1 MKSIIFFL
9 DIDDCLIHT
18 SQLTDDHLKVIS
30 NQLSAIG
37 VAKAEEITN
46 EFALSFR
53 RMYNKHQGKPLTHDE
68 EKLFK
73 SYLQRLTQL
82 EKPVMEKW
90 GEVKRWSREVCLYIA
105 AQKFG
110 ITLTNDEIISVT
122 NILWAKITQ
131 YAVFYPDSKP
141 FLQNLINK
149 TIPFYLI
156 TSSDSRLTLNDDTQ
170 LFHYDPEYS
179 RNLKLQRLKIFTD
192 MGIPQENIFIGD
204 PYDKPKIW
212 VFEEAL
218 KKAKKDYLTFSLKTG
233 DASDGFT
240 LNKFTMKGIPISA
253 QTNNRRSSTNLGYAS
268 GRTRK
273 LKYEKYISVMIGD
286 SVANDLIPAK
296 KAGMEKLVWIN
307 RNAKIEREETDGIL
321 ILDSL
326 AKLTM
331 GKKYLF

>member
-1 MKSIIFFL
+1 MTNIYFL

-18 SQLTDDHLKVIS
+18 SQLTDNH
-30 NQLSAIG
+30 LSAIKNQLKISG
-37 VAKAEEITN
+37 VAKAKEITN

-53 RMYNKHQGKPLTHDE
+53 RMYDNHQGKPLTSHE
-68 EKLFK
+68 EKLNK
-73 SYLQRLTQL
+73 LYMQRLIEL
-82 EKPVMEKW
+82 EKPVLEKF

-105 AQKFG
+105 AQKIG

-131 YAVFYPDSKP
+131 YAVFYPDAKP

-156 TSSDSRLTLNDDTQ
+156 TSSDSRLTMDDDTQ

-218 KKAKKDYLTFSLKTG
+218 KKARKDYLTFSIKTG

-253 QTNNRRSSTNLGYAS
+253 QTDNRRSSTNLGYAS

-296 KAGMEKLVWIN
+296 KAGMEKLIWIN
-307 RNAKIEREETDGIL
+307 RNAKLEKQEKDGIL
-321 ILDSL
+321 ILNSLNSLDSIITT
-326 AKLTM
+326 A
-331 GKKYLF
+331 